1 MAHLLKNSLMVDTH
15 HFSKTNGSNL
25 GVAPG
30 VIEPIDSPLK
40 IFVLAKR
47 KINNIFVA
55 IESYVDESKIF
66 LEACRKDVLE
76 TDALTNVVNL
86 SERVCNIREV
96 LRRDHM
102 KVAFFGRTSNG
113 KSTVINSVLGRKIL
127 PSGMGHTTNCFLQ
140 VEGSDTDEAYLVLE
154 DDPDEKL
161 NVESVSHLANAL
173 NSEKLGDATLVRI
186 FWPKN
191 KCSLLKDDVV
201 LVDSPGID
209 VSPNLDEWI
218 DKHCLDA
225 DLFVLVSNAESTLMR
240 TEKAFFHK
248 VSEKISKPNIFILNN
263 RWDAAASEPEN
274 LERVRKQHT
283 DRSVSFLSDELKVV
297 SRAEAPERVFFISA
311 KEVLIWRTQESQE
324 NVSSTF
330 PEGFQ
335 HRYFE
340 FENFERKFEECL
352 SKSSIKTKF
361 DQHARRGYSII
372 NDLSLLLDSI
382 HKNSTNL
389 KNRKSTDRSEEA
401 KRLEMTNSNMS
412 MLTSE
417 VKHKII
423 NIVDQTEQKVNLALK
438 EEIRRLSLLVS
449 DFERPFSDD
458 SNYLSTYKKE
468 LHSHVEKGLDSNMR
482 ARLTTELSNCVESA
496 QKEMIERVTSL
507 IPEEENK
514 KIDFLTFRSRQSFE
528 ILYRIN
534 CESLCA
540 DFQEDLEFR
549 FSFGLLSMIRRFRS
563 GNFFGKGSNSI
574 PRSVPSTA
582 PQTPSNDYKS
592 IHNNS
597 TVSSDADLLPIIE
610 KLSFLSGTQS
620 QTTLGALALGGFMVR
635 TIGWRV
641 IGVTLGVYTFL
652 YFYERLTWTNKAKEK
667 AFKKQYVNHATRK
680 LKLIVDLTSA
690 NCSHQVQQEL
700 TATFAR
706 LCHMVDSNM
715 KNVQSEISKLD
726 AEIRQLDE
734 IGNSSRTLKNK
745 ASFLSSELDNF
756 THVYLHDES

>member
-1 MAHLLKNSLMVDTH
+1 MANLLRNSLMVDTNH
-15 HFSKTNGSNL
+15 CLKSNGTNL
-25 GVAPG
+25 GVVSG

-55 IESYVDESKIF
+55 IESYVEESKIF
-66 LEACRKDVLE
+66 LEACREDVLE
-76 TDALTNVVNL
+76 ADAFNKVVNL
-86 SERVCNIREV
+86 AERVSNIREV

-154 DDPDEKL
+154 NAPDEKL

-191 KCSLLKDDVV
+191 KCSLLRDDVV

-274 LERVRKQHT
+274 LDRVRKQHT
-283 DRSVSFLSDELKVV
+283 DRSISFLADELKVV
-297 SRAEAPERVFFISA
+297 SRSEAPERVFFISA
-311 KEVLIWRTQESQE
+311 KEVLIWRTQESPD
-324 NVSSTF
+324 SITPTF

-361 DQHARRGYSII
+361 DQHARRGNSII
-372 NDLSLLLDSI
+372 VDLSHLLDTI
-382 HKNSTNL
+382 NKNATNL
-389 KNRKSTDRSEEA
+389 RIKKSSDRKEESN
-401 KRLEMTNSNMS
+401 RLEMTNQKMQ
-412 MLTSE
+412 MLTNE

-423 NIVDQTEQKVNLALK
+423 YIVEQTEQKVNLALK

-458 SNYLSTYKKE
+458 PNYVQTYKKE

-482 ARLTTELSNCVESA
+482 ARLSTELSCCVESA
-496 QKEMIERVTSL
+496 QKEMIERVTQL
-507 IPEEENK
+507 IPEEQAK
-514 KIDFLTFRSRQSFE
+514 RIDFLTFRSRQSFE

-549 FSFGLLSMIRRFRS
+549 FSFGVLSMIRRFRS
-563 GNFFGKGSNSI
+563 GNFFSKGNSI

-592 IHNNS
+592 IHHNS
-597 TVSSDADLLPIIE
+597 SISADADLLPIIE
-610 KLSFLSGTQS
+610 KISFLSGTQS
-620 QTTLGALALGGFMVR
+620 QTTIGALALGGFMVR

-641 IGVTLGVYTFL
+641 IAVTLGVYTFL
-652 YFYERLTWTNKAKEK
+652 YFYERFTWTNKAKEK

-706 LCHMVDSNM
+706 LCHMIDSNM
-715 KNVQSEISKLD
+715 KDIQQEINKLD
-726 AEIRQLDE
+726 AEIRQLEE
-734 IGNSSRTLKNK
+734 IANSSRTLKNK
-745 ASFLSSELDNF
+745 ASFLSTELDNF
-756 THVYLHDES
+756 NEVYLNDET